1 MNMSRIGLVM
11 TALALAGCA
20 VGPDYQ
26 HHDAEQPQWHS
37 AVPHGGKVEDLSKW
51 WEQLNDPL
59 LSKLILDTEQGNPT
73 LDMALAKL
81 NEARAIET
89 ASTGA
94 YYPTLS
100 LGASSTRSR
109 MAFGQQVIL
118 QTNNKVGFDASWEL
132 DLFGKNRRTAESAQA
147 RFTASEVSWHDA
159 RISLAAE
166 VADVYVE
173 LRQCEVGLAT
183 AEQSKHSRAT
193 VRELTDLKAGAGLAS
208 PMDAARAQVSEADG
222 DSAYSAKQGECAR
235 VINRLTA
242 LTGIDRDTLTTRL
255 AEKSGQIPVPT
266 ETDVSSVAAH
276 ALSQRPDVAI
286 AELNLAAASAD
297 IGASKAAMYPSL
309 TLLGSVASNHIS
321 QGGRSAVVPTWS
333 FGPSLSIPLFSGG
346 RASAN
351 VDASEAR
358 YDYAQASYKKTVREA
373 VRNVEDSLV
382 RLNVANDR
390 AKSAHQAQDR
400 YQQLF
405 NATQARYDSGLSN
418 RVALEDARRI
428 WLQSQDNAAAMER
441 ERVSSW
447 IALYKALGGGW
458 EREVRTDKLAEN
470 DSKQ

>member
-11 TALALAGCA
+11 TTLAIAGCA

-37 AVPHGGKVEDLSKW
+37 AVPHGGKVEDLNKW

-89 ASTGA
+89 ASTGV

-132 DLFGKNRRTAESAQA
+132 DLFGKNRRTAQAAQA

-173 LRQCEVGLAT
+173 LRQCEAGLAT
-183 AEQSKHSRAT
+183 AEQNKHSRAT

-208 PMDAARAQVSEADG
+208 PMDAARAQVSEAEG

-235 VINRLTA
+235 VLNRLTA

-255 AEKSGQIPVPT
+255 ADKSGQIPVPN

-286 AELNLAAASAD
+286 AEMNLAAASAD

-309 TLLGSVASNHIS
+309 TLLGSIASNHIS
-321 QGGRSAVVPTWS
+321 QGGQSVVVPTWS

-405 NATQARYDSGLSN
+405 NATQARYDTGLSN
-418 RVALEDARRI
+418 RMALEDARRI

-458 EREVRTDKLAEN
+458 ERVARTDKLAEN

>member
-1 MNMSRIGLVM
+1 MSMSRIGLAM
-11 TALALAGCA
+11 TALALSGCA
-20 VGPDYQ
+20 VGPDYKQ
-26 HHDAEQPQWHS
+26 TEAEQPQWHS
-37 AVPHGGKVEDLSKW
+37 AVPHGGKVEDLGKW

-59 LSKLILDTEQGNPT
+59 LSDLILGTEQGNPT

-81 NEARAIET
+81 NEARANDA

-100 LGASSTRSR
+100 AGASATRSR

-118 QTNNKVGFDASWEL
+118 QTNNKIGLDASWEL
-132 DLFGKNRRTAESAQA
+132 DLFGKNRRTAEAAQA
-147 RFTASEVSWHDA
+147 RFKASEVSWHDA

-173 LRQCEVGLAT
+173 LRQCEAGLST
-183 AEQSKHSRAT
+183 AEQSKQSHAT

-208 PMDAARAQVSEADG
+208 PMDAARAQVGEADG

-235 VINRLTA
+235 VLNRLTA
-242 LTGIDRDTLTTRL
+242 LTGIDRDALSARL
-255 AEKSGQIPVPT
+255 AARQGQIPVPN

-286 AELNLAAASAD
+286 AEFNLAAASAD

-321 QGGRSAVVPTWS
+321 QGGRSTVVPTWS

-351 VDASEAR
+351 VDAAQAR

-373 VRNVEDSLV
+373 VRNVEDGLM
-382 RLNVANDR
+382 RLNVANER
-390 AKSAHQAQDR
+390 SRSAHQAQDR

-405 NATQARYDSGLSN
+405 NASQARYDTELGN
-418 RVALEDARRI
+418 RMALEDARRM
-428 WLQSQDNAAAMER
+428 WLQSQDTAAAMER
-441 ERVSSW
+441 ERVSAW

-458 EREVRTDKLAEN
+458 EREARTDKLAEN
-470 DSKQ
+470 DSKH